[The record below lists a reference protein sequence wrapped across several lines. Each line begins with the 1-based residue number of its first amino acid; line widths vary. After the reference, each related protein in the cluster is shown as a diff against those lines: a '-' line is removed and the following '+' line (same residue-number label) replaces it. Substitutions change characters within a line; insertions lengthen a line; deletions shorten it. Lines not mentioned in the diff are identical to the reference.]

1 MLRLENCSSF
11 CSVFPPSLLNF
22 RRRALD
28 PKSADRASV
37 QCERVWK
44 PIKKLQGGRGIFS
57 PAATRA
63 RKAVQHA
70 KAASLEAKPV
80 WTVVRAGT
88 RPAQM
93 QMAQSAAI
101 QFCAA
106 GLRRPSMG
114 GAVLLLL
121 LRGCLRGGFPA
132 TEKHSIFGR
141 MAGVRSAFDASADGM
156 TASFHRLRVREDF
169 GFHIFNRTTELSL
182 HR

>member
-1 MLRLENCSSF
+1 LDRGARRHSGGVNANGAERGNPILRSWFTSTL
-11 CSVFPPSLLNF
+11 
-22 RRRALD
+22 
-28 PKSADRASV
+28 
-37 QCERVWK
+37 
-44 PIKKLQGGRGIFS
+44 
-57 PAATRA
+57 
-63 RKAVQHA
+63 
-70 KAASLEAKPV
+70 
-80 WTVVRAGT
+80 
-88 RPAQM
+88 
-93 QMAQSAAI
+93 
-101 QFCAA
+101 
-106 GLRRPSMG
+106 MG